1 MIADRSMM
9 PSISDRFRDRAA
21 QGASGTMALT
31 TNDWPTKRAWSG
43 EVVIDLRQARVELR
57 NSPRVSVIVPTLNE
71 AANLPHVL
79 PLIPLWVDEVI
90 IVDGGSS
97 DGTAEAALEL
107 LPDAVVLT
115 ELRKGKGRALC
126 TGFANATGD
135 FVVAM
140 DADGSTDPREIPA
153 YVGALVAG
161 ADLAKG
167 SRFMQGGGTDDMEF
181 HRNLG
186 NKLLTFTVN
195 RLFKGHYSDLCYGYF
210 AFRRDALPSLIR
222 STDDVA
228 GFEIETFINI
238 RALKNRLQVAEVAS
252 FEYDRI
258 HGTSNLNA
266 LRDGLRILRVIL
278 REFFSPGSPPR

>member
-1 MIADRSMM
+1 MK
-9 PSISDRFRDRAA
+9 
-21 QGASGTMALT
+21 TMALI
-31 TNDWPTKRAWSG
+31 TNEWPTKRAWSG

-57 NSPRVSVIVPTLNE
+57 ETPRVSVIVPTLNE

-79 PLIPLWVDEVI
+79 PFIPLWVDEVI
-90 IVDGGSS
+90 IVDAGSS
-97 DGTAEAALEL
+97 DGTAEVALEL
-107 LPDAVVLT
+107 LPDAIVLT

-126 TGFANATGD
+126 TGFENATGD
-135 FVVAM
+135 FIVAM

-153 YVGALVAG
+153 YIGALVAG

-167 SRFMQGGGTDDMEF
+167 SRFMQGGGTDDMEL

-266 LRDGLRILRVIL
+266 LRDGLRILRVIV
-278 REFFSPGSPPR
+278 REFFSPRSVQR